1 MSQKK
6 QSFEE
11 RIPLEELLDRL
22 MRLQQEQDPT
32 VPEPQVIETG
42 EKRPSRATV
51 LKVIE
56 GLKGV

>member
-22 MRLQQEQDPT
+22 MRLQDPA